1 MNPRLLGLAL
11 AVVVGIALVAL
22 FTMIFGSDD
31 STTAASAAPVSAIVT
46 TAQPAAETLDE
57 PTTTTLP
64 TTTLP
69 TTTLPT
75 TTVPPTTTTL
85 PPVSQNHVF
94 VMGDS
99 VLLGAAEEI
108 PAALPGWN
116 VIVDAK
122 VSRFL
127 NQGIEVLQARRA
139 EIGAGGVVV
148 IQQGNNYL
156 GSEQQ
161 FREEID
167 QTMAVLA
174 GVPKVVWITVSE
186 FTRSRV
192 DVNREILD
200 AAERYPNIVLA
211 DWNGIWLANRAFTSH
226 DGLHLKAAGQ
236 SRVRADGRPSR
247 RRAPRRPEPRQNAEC
262 SGVHDWLEGERG
274 AGFEACDVGYVSR
287 RERPPRSLTYV
298 LGVLMKKHGMARLF
312 AGAGLAVSVLAIS
325 EGAQAAPAGTQS
337 ATTEAAACAALYGVP
352 ANVGPEPLSACQ
364 WDMRAIGATSAGS
377 YAMNRG
383 AGAARRRH
391 RHRAS
396 T

>member
-1 MNPRLLGLAL
+1 M
-11 AVVVGIALVAL
+11 
-22 FTMIFGSDD
+22 
-31 STTAASAAPVSAIVT
+31 T
-46 TAQPAAETLDE
+46 TAQHGRRDLRRADDHDLGHDTPDHD
-57 PTTTTLP
+57 
-64 TTTLP
+64 
-69 TTTLPT
+69 LPT
-75 TTVPPTTTTL
+75 TTVPPRHDHDVAAGL
-85 PPVSQNHVF
+85 AEPRLRDGRLGPPRRR
-94 VMGDS
+94 
-99 VLLGAAEEI
+99 EEI

-192 DVNREILD
+192 DVNREILA

-236 SRVRADGRPSR
+236 AAFAQMVAQVVG
-247 RRAPRRPEPRQNAEC
+247 APPTP
-262 SGVHDWLEGERG
+262 
-274 AGFEACDVGYVSR
+274 
-287 RERPPRSLTYV
+287 
-298 LGVLMKKHGMARLF
+298 
-312 AGAGLAVSVLAIS
+312 
-325 EGAQAAPAGTQS
+325 
-337 ATTEAAACAALYGVP
+337 
-352 ANVGPEPLSACQ
+352 
-364 WDMRAIGATSAGS
+364 
-377 YAMNRG
+377 
-383 AGAARRRH
+383 
-391 RHRAS
+391 
-396 T
+396 

>member
-1 MNPRLLGLAL
+1 MNPRLAGLAL

-22 FTMIFGSDD
+22 FTMIFGNDK
-31 STTAASAAPVSAIVT
+31 STKAASAAPVSAIAT
-46 TAQPAAETLDE
+46 TAETAPE
-57 PTTTTLP
+57 STTTTI
-64 TTTLP
+64 TTT
-69 TTTLPT
+69 T

-85 PPVSQNHVF
+85 PQVSQNHVF

-108 PAALPGWN
+108 PPALPGWN

-161 FREEID
+161 FRDEID

-186 FTRSRV
+186 FTKSRV
-192 DVNREILD
+192 DVNREILA

-211 DWNGIWLANRAFTSH
+211 DWNGIWLANRAFTSR
-226 DGLHLKAAGQ
+226 DGLHLKPAGQ
-236 SRVRADGRPSR
+236 AAFAAMVAQAVG
-247 RRAPRRPEPRQNAEC
+247 APP
-262 SGVHDWLEGERG
+262 
-274 AGFEACDVGYVSR
+274 
-287 RERPPRSLTYV
+287 
-298 LGVLMKKHGMARLF
+298 
-312 AGAGLAVSVLAIS
+312 
-325 EGAQAAPAGTQS
+325 AAPA
-337 ATTEAAACAALYGVP
+337 AVAA
-352 ANVGPEPLSACQ
+352 S
-364 WDMRAIGATSAGS
+364 
-377 YAMNRG
+377 
-383 AGAARRRH
+383 
-391 RHRAS
+391 
-396 T
+396 

>member
-192 DVNREILD
+192 DVNREILA

-236 SRVRADGRPSR
+236 AAFAQMVAQVVG
-247 RRAPRRPEPRQNAEC
+247 APPTP
-262 SGVHDWLEGERG
+262 
-274 AGFEACDVGYVSR
+274 
-287 RERPPRSLTYV
+287 
-298 LGVLMKKHGMARLF
+298 
-312 AGAGLAVSVLAIS
+312 
-325 EGAQAAPAGTQS
+325 
-337 ATTEAAACAALYGVP
+337 
-352 ANVGPEPLSACQ
+352 
-364 WDMRAIGATSAGS
+364 
-377 YAMNRG
+377 
-383 AGAARRRH
+383 
-391 RHRAS
+391 
-396 T
+396 